1 MPTPNPNSPGADL
14 SGNLPAISDETSA
27 ALDALLK
34 KQEEDASPVSGAT
47 GATGPSGA
55 APARGADGKFLPR
68 TEPAATGATGATGP
82 GHDTTPGSNLPAS
95 GAVSGAASGAITDA
109 FADVQA
115 PQLKGKSAEAFENI
129 KRLANEKLVALQTE
143 RDTLDKQ
150 VKELT
155 EKAGRLDP
163 KLEAEL
169 KELREFRRKLD
180 VEADPEFKKFDEE
193 HNTQAESIYGKLL
206 AVGVPE
212 HTVEKIKTMGGVFK
226 VQWDPIL
233 EKLPSQARRFIEVK
247 LTQLEDLRDKK
258 STAIA
263 TAKKNSEEFLTQ
275 RAQAGETAKKEF
287 REKAATTLDTMLP
300 KLDWFVEKKLTD
312 KSTPE
317 EKASAEAHNK
327 LLTETKAAI
336 KDAIDDDSAEMRAF
350 LAVGLAQLMKLRA
363 DYSAATAAHKSEVE
377 TLKKELGEAN
387 ALLEKIKKGSTNRLR
402 DSAATTATNVP
413 AGAANVNEKPADA
426 LDRARAEVEARRG

>member
-1 MPTPNPNSPGADL
+1 MPNPNPNAPGADQ
-14 SGNLPAISDETSA
+14 SANLPSISDETSS

-34 KQEEDASPVSGAT
+34 QQEDAVGPAPGTTGNKGPTGPASAEPIAEPRDPKTGKFLPKTQPAASGT
-47 GATGPSGA
+47 TGPSGA
-55 APARGADGKFLPR
+55 V
-68 TEPAATGATGATGP
+68 TEPV
-82 GHDTTPGSNLPAS
+82 TPP
-95 GAVSGAASGAITDA
+95 VSGSPDA

-129 KRLANEKLVALQTE
+129 KRLANEKVTALQSE
-143 RDTLDKQ
+143 RDAFEKQ
-150 VKELT
+150 IKELT

-163 KLEAEL
+163 KVEAEL
-169 KELREFRRKLD
+169 KDLREFRRKLD

-193 HNTQAESIYGKLL
+193 SAVQTESIYGKLL
-206 AVGVPE
+206 SVGVPE
-212 HTVEKIKTMGGVFK
+212 HTIEKIKSMGGVFK

-233 EKLPSQARRFIEVK
+233 EKLPSAAKRFIEVK
-247 LTQLEDLRDKK
+247 LTQLEDLKEKK

-263 TAKKNSEEFLTQ
+263 SAKKNSEEFLTQ

-300 KLDWFVEKKLTD
+300 KLDWFVEKKPTD

-317 EKASAEAHNK
+317 EKASIGEHNK
-327 LLTETKAAI
+327 LLTETKEAI
-336 KDAIDDDSAEMRAF
+336 KEAIDDDSAEMRAF

-363 DYSAATAAHKSEVE
+363 DYSAATSAHKSEV
-377 TLKKELGEAN
+377 TKLKAELDAAN
-387 ALLEKIKKGSTNRLR
+387 ALLEKVKKGSTNRLR
-402 DSAATTATNVP
+402 DTTAIASIAA
-413 AGAANVNEKPADA
+413 AGAGSINEKPADA

>member
-1 MPTPNPNSPGADL
+1 MPNPNPNSTGADL
-14 SGNLPAISDETSA
+14 SGNLPSISDETSS

-34 KQEEDASPVSGAT
+34 QQEEAGPIEGNKGPTGPAAPAAEPRDPKTGKFLPKTQPAAT
-47 GATGPSGA
+47 GATGPSG
-55 APARGADGKFLPR
+55 D
-68 TEPAATGATGATGP
+68 ATPPVVSGDATP
-82 GHDTTPGSNLPAS
+82 P
-95 GAVSGAASGAITDA
+95 VSGAATDA
-109 FADVQA
+109 FSDVQA

-129 KRLANEKLVALQTE
+129 KRLANEKVTALQTE
-143 RDTLDKQ
+143 RDAFEKQ
-150 VKELT
+150 IKELT

-163 KLEAEL
+163 KVEAEL

-193 HNTQAESIYGKLL
+193 STTQAESIYGKLL

-212 HTVEKIKTMGGVFK
+212 HTVEKIKSMGGVFK

-233 EKLPSQARRFIEVK
+233 EKLPSAARRFIEVK
-247 LTQLEDLRDKK
+247 LTQLEDLKEKK

-300 KLDWFVEKKLTD
+300 KLDWFVEQKPTD
-312 KSTPE
+312 KSTAA
-317 EKASAEAHNK
+317 EKASIVEHNK
-327 LLTETKAAI
+327 LLTETKEAI
-336 KDAIDDDSAEMRAF
+336 KEAIDDDSPEMRAF

-363 DYSAATAAHKSEVE
+363 DYSAATSAHKSEV
-377 TLKKELGEAN
+377 TKLKAELDAAN
-387 ALLEKIKKGSTNRLR
+387 ALLEKVKKGSTNRLR
-402 DSAATTATNVP
+402 DTTATTTITP
-413 AGAANVNEKPADA
+413 GGAANVNEKPADA

>member
-1 MPTPNPNSPGADL
+1 MPAINNPNAPGADQ
-14 SGNLPAISDETSA
+14 SANLPSISAETSS

-34 KQEEDASPVSGAT
+34 QQEDESPKGPTGPVGATGNVGDPGAPGPSDKRDPATGKFLPKEKTASTGPSGDETPVSGAT
-47 GATGPSGA
+47 P
-55 APARGADGKFLPR
+55 
-68 TEPAATGATGATGP
+68 
-82 GHDTTPGSNLPAS
+82 PAS
-95 GAVSGAASGAITDA
+95 GAATDA

-129 KRLANEKLVALQTE
+129 KRLANEKVTALQSE
-143 RDTLDKQ
+143 RDAFEKQ
-150 VKELT
+150 IKELN

-163 KLEAEL
+163 KVEAEL

-193 HNTQAESIYGKLL
+193 STTQAESIYGKLL
-206 AVGVPE
+206 SVGVPE
-212 HTVEKIKTMGGVFK
+212 HTIEKIKSMGGVFK

-233 EKLPSQARRFIEVK
+233 EKLPSAAKRFIEVK
-247 LTQLEDLRDKK
+247 LTQLEDLKEKK

-287 REKAATTLDTMLP
+287 REKAATTLDAMLP
-300 KLDWFVEKKLTD
+300 KLDWFVEKKPTD
-312 KSTPE
+312 KSTDA
-317 EKASAEAHNK
+317 EKAAIVEHNK
-327 LLTETKAAI
+327 LLTETKLAI

-350 LAVGLAQLMKLRA
+350 LAVGLAQLLKLRA
-363 DYSAATAAHKSEVE
+363 DYSSATSAHKSEVAK
-377 TLKKELGEAN
+377 LKAELDAAN
-387 ALLEKIKKGSTNRLR
+387 TLLEKVKKGSTNRLR
-402 DSAATTATNVP
+402 DTTAVASVP
-413 AGAANVNEKPADA
+413 AAGAGSINEKPADA